1 MERSNCTSIQMK
13 RGKVMKVLIGHGKG
27 LTFIFSL
34 MGRLFRV
41 VRRQVTN
48 NLLNRIPLPS
58 LWKIDQV
65 GQKHRARE

>member
-1 MERSNCTSIQMK
+1 MERSNCTSIQKK
-13 RGKVMKVLIGHGKG
+13 RGKIMKVLIGHGKS

-48 NLLNRIPLPS
+48 NLLNGIPLPS

-65 GQKHRARE
+65 GRRSEA